1 MEAPLQKPA
10 HGLAGDPRRQPQSRR
25 NLHGQSSDFQNQP
38 THGITSSNKLM
49 TTSEKTEQYL
59 LQTYGRF
66 PLTIVRGSGTKVWDD
81 RGREYLDFCAGIA
94 TCSIGH
100 CHPALSK
107 AIADQAQTLM
117 HCSNLYAGD
126 NQADLAEL
134 LVEGIIGEPGKVFF
148 SNSGAEA
155 NDGLIKL
162 ARRFGAESDRHEI
175 ITFSKGF
182 HGRTIGA
189 MSATAQG
196 KIHGGFGPL
205 FPGFVY
211 SDFNDLAA
219 AKAAITDKTAAFLV
233 EPIQGEGGVNVATK
247 EFLEGLAALAKEHN
261 LLLLLD
267 EVQTGFGRTGE
278 INGWEPIAPDIQP
291 DAVSWAKGMGGGFP
305 IGGFWVSDKH
315 APLLGPGSHGST
327 YGGNALACAA
337 SLAVVQTIISENL
350 IENVKKRETQIR
362 ETIAAWNHP
371 AITGVKGHGL
381 LLGAKLDESKLRIPE
396 GKVPSIYLT
405 SALIEAGSLH
415 APAGPDV
422 VRLIPPLNVTAEEVD
437 QMLEIFKSV
446 LDNHLK

>member
-1 MEAPLQKPA
+1 
-10 HGLAGDPRRQPQSRR
+10 
-25 NLHGQSSDFQNQP
+25 
-38 THGITSSNKLM
+38 M
-49 TTSEKTEQYL
+49 TTSEKTQKYL

-107 AIADQAQTLM
+107 AVADQAQTLM

-371 AITGVKGHGL
+371 AINCVKGHGL
-381 LLGAKLDESKLRIPE
+381 LLGAKLDESKLNIPE

-405 SALIEAGSLH
+405 IALIEAGSLH

-437 QMLEIFKSV
+437 QMLEILKSV